1 MADRGSEG
9 SRVHKNHGLFYRILD
24 EKGNTIGVP
33 IKASSFY
40 NKPTLKYLE
49 EKFVKNE
56 TARQSHKARVKNAI
70 DLALLKLPKKSL
82 DSLVTALE
90 KEGIKAVL
98 RQNKEGIIYGLT
110 YVDHR
115 TKCVFN
121 GSDLGKQ
128 YSAKGIQERCSEHGE
143 LKQDE
148 RYQNQQPNNHQ
159 FRENYSPIKDQTS
172 IKDLLASANV
182 GKAAEELLQPAQ
194 GGTFVPHQFKKRKK
208 KKRETISNNQ

>member
-1 MADRGSEG
+1 M
-9 SRVHKNHGLFYRILD
+9 
-24 EKGNTIGVP
+24 
-33 IKASSFY
+33 
-40 NKPTLKYLE
+40 
-49 EKFVKNE
+49 VKM
-56 TARQSHKARVKNAI
+56 
-70 DLALLKLPKKSL
+70 
-82 DSLVTALE
+82 LE

-128 YSAKGIQERCSEHGE
+128 YSAKGIQERCSQHGQ

-148 RYQNQQPNNHQ
+148 LQENQQPNNHQ
-159 FRENYSPIKDQTS
+159 SRENNFPNKEQTS

-194 GGTFVPHQFKKRKK
+194 GGTFVPHQFKKKKK
-208 KKRETISNNQ
+208 KKRKTI